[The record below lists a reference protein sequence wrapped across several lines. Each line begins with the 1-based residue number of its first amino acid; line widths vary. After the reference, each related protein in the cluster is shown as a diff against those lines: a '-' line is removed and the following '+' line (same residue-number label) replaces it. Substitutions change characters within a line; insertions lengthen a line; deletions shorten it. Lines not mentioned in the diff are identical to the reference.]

1 MSNPRSLPLTQTV
14 LACVTLCL
22 GSLFCAL
29 NASANITL
37 VTGPTEIPRG
47 DAQGKRDFTLNNGLF
62 AIAFG
67 VDTAPP
73 WGVAR
78 GGILD
83 IAILRDGKPGF
94 DIASLADFMP
104 NNWSSWPTTYQ
115 TVSIE
120 KNTAQE
126 VIVKTLR
133 DWGDV
138 NLETRFTIKD
148 QDSRIHIITRMTNG
162 GKTALKDIL
171 SGYVAWPDGGYLFGM
186 PGLHHVKK
194 SPEDKALANWSAS
207 YDEKWALGLHAP
219 FAKVMSYDGRDRYL
233 PHSLQPGES
242 REFEAWLQIEP
253 EGNLAAFVQS
263 EIELQSQASG
273 KVIGH
278 AENDQG
284 KRIDKPAIIV
294 NKDGQP
300 YTWAIGQ
307 DGKYSI
313 ELPVGSYE
321 LYATAKLHG
330 RSASSTLDVT
340 KNGRHHVNFN
350 RVGLPGT
357 VEFQVEEQANSEP
370 LDARISIKSGY
381 KPLIE
386 YFGKNT
392 FFTELDPVGKLTT
405 SLAPGAYT
413 FEVSAGGGFTSQR
426 QTHQLKVDAG
436 GRHAVKSAVPV
447 MLRPNQHGWYSA
459 DLHHHSDVLD
469 GFTKPNFVLRSELA
483 SGIDIPFLSD
493 HDSLINNDEMQR
505 LSATRGLPFIPAA
518 ELSASWAHFNAYPLD
533 AGGEVS
539 IDIGRASVQEIFTE
553 ARRLGADVVHVNHP
567 YSEYGYFHSLEE
579 GTVPGGLDLGFD
591 VVEITS
597 EDNKATMEYT
607 WALWNSGKR
616 AYLAAG
622 SDVHNVW
629 SEESGAAR
637 SYAFIEGPVSV
648 DKYVAALKAGH
659 AFASQGPVVYPEIIF
674 GRELNPVEGSELS
687 LAYSVHAVSG
697 LRSVTLIERGETHTL
712 KPLKASDNSADIQF
726 KVKPKT
732 DTWYSLVIEDAA
744 GKFAYSNPIWVK
756 PLKAEP
762 K

>member
-1 MSNPRSLPLTQTV
+1 MSNFCSLPLTQTV
-14 LACVTLCL
+14 LACAALGL
-22 GSLFCAL
+22 GSLLCAPD
-29 NASANITL
+29 AHADITL
-37 VTGPTEIPRG
+37 VTGPTDIPRG
-47 DAQGKRDFTLNNGLF
+47 DAQGKRDITLNNGLF

-83 IAILRDGKPGF
+83 IAIVRDGKPGF

-120 KNTAQE
+120 KNTPKE

-133 DWGDV
+133 DWGEVSLD
-138 NLETRFTIKD
+138 TRFTIRD
-148 QDSRIHIITRMTNG
+148 QDARIHITTRMTNH
-162 GKTALKDIL
+162 GKTALKDVL
-171 SGYVAWPDGGYLFGM
+171 SGYVVWPDGGYLFGM
-186 PGLHHVKK
+186 PGLHRVKK
-194 SPEDKALANWSAS
+194 SVEDNALANWSAS
-207 YDEKWALGLHAP
+207 YDENWALGLHAP
-219 FAKVMSYDGRDRYL
+219 FSKEVAYDGRDRYL

-242 REFEAWLQIEP
+242 RELEAWLQIEP
-253 EGNLAAFVQS
+253 KGNLAAFVKS
-263 EIELQSQASG
+263 EIELQPQASG
-273 KVIGH
+273 KIVGRIV
-278 AENDQG
+278 NDRG
-284 KRIDKPAIIV
+284 ERIDQPALV
-294 NKDGQP
+294 VSKNGRV
-300 YTWAIGQ
+300 YTWSIGQ
-307 DGKYSI
+307 QGQYSI
-313 ELPVGSYE
+313 ELPVGTYE
-321 LYATAKLHG
+321 IYATAKRHG
-330 RSASSTLDVT
+330 RSASSTVKVT
-340 KNGRHHVNFN
+340 ENGKHHVNFDQ
-350 RVGLPGT
+350 VGLPGK
-357 VEFQVEEQANSEP
+357 VNFQVEEKHNGAP

-392 FFTELDPVGKLTT
+392 FFTELDPVGKLST
-405 SLAPGAYT
+405 SLAPGTYT

-426 QTHQLKVDAG
+426 QTYTLAVDAG
-436 GRHAVKSAVPV
+436 GSHAVKSTIPV

-493 HDSLINNDEMQR
+493 HDSLINNAEMQR

-539 IDIGRASVQEIFTE
+539 IDIGRASVQEIFSE

-567 YSEYGYFHSLEE
+567 YSEYGYFHSLDE

-591 VVEITS
+591 VVEITA
-597 EDNKATMEYT
+597 EDNQATMEYT

-622 SDVHNVW
+622 SDVHDVW

-659 AFASQGPVVYPEIIF
+659 AFASQGPVVYPEIVF
-674 GRELNPVEGSELS
+674 GRELNPAEGSELD

-697 LRSVTLIERGETHTL
+697 LHSISLIERGKTHSV
-712 KPLKASDNSADIQF
+712 KVLKASSTSAEITF
-726 KVKPKT
+726 TVTPKMN
-732 DTWYSLVIEDAA
+732 TWYSVVIEDAA
-744 GKFAYSNPIWVK
+744 GKFAYSNPVWVNPVK
-756 PLKAEP
+756 SKA

>member
-1 MSNPRSLPLTQTV
+1 V
-14 LACVTLCL
+14 
-22 GSLFCAL
+22 L
-29 NASANITL
+29 NANADITL
-37 VTGPTEIPRG
+37 VKGPTEIPRG

-138 NLETRFTIKD
+138 SLETRFTIKD
-148 QDSRIHIITRMTNG
+148 QDSRIHITTRMTNS
-162 GKTALKDIL
+162 GKTTIKDIL

-194 SPEDKALANWSAS
+194 SPEDNALANWSAS

-242 REFEAWLQIEP
+242 RELEAWLQIEA
-253 EGNLAAFVQS
+253 EGNLAAFVKS
-263 EIELQSQASG
+263 EIELQSQTSG
-273 KVIGH
+273 EVIGH
-278 AENDQG
+278 VENDQG
-284 KRIDKPAIIV
+284 ERIDKPAIIV

-307 DGKYSI
+307 NGQYNI

-330 RSASSTLDVT
+330 RSASSTLEVT
-340 KNGRHHVNFN
+340 KNGQHHLNFN

-357 VEFQVEEQANSEP
+357 VEFQVEEQANNEP

-392 FFTELDPVGKLTT
+392 FFTELDPVGKLST

-426 QTHQLKVDAG
+426 QTHKLKVDAG
-436 GRHAVKSAVPV
+436 GRHTVKSAVPV
-447 MLRPNQHGWYSA
+447 MLRPNQRGWYSA

-493 HDSLINNDEMQR
+493 HDSLINNAEMQR

-539 IDIGRASVQEIFTE
+539 IDIGRATVQEIFTE

-712 KPLKASDNSADIQF
+712 KPLKASDNSAEIQF
-726 KVKPKT
+726 RVKPKT

>member
-1 MSNPRSLPLTQTV
+1 
-14 LACVTLCL
+14 
-22 GSLFCAL
+22 L
-29 NASANITL
+29 NASADITL

-47 DAQGKRDFTLNNGLF
+47 DAQGKRDITLNNGLF

-83 IAILRDGKPGF
+83 IAIVRDGKPGF

-115 TVSIE
+115 TVSIA
-120 KNTAQE
+120 KNTPQE
-126 VIVKTLR
+126 VILKTLR
-133 DWGDV
+133 DWGEV
-138 NLETRFTIKD
+138 SLETRFTIKD
-148 QDSRIHIITRMTNG
+148 QDPRIHITTRMTNG
-162 GKTALKDIL
+162 GETPLKDIL
-171 SGYVAWPDGGYLFGM
+171 SGYVVWPDGGYLFGM
-186 PGLHHVKK
+186 PGLHHIKE
-194 SPEDKALANWSAS
+194 SSEDKALANWSAS

-219 FAKVMSYDGRDRYL
+219 FAEMMSYDGRDRYL

-242 REFEAWLQIEP
+242 REFEAWLQIEA
-253 EGNLAAFVQS
+253 EGNLAAFVKS
-263 EIELQSQASG
+263 EIELQPQNSG
-273 KVIGH
+273 KVIGRVV
-278 AENDQG
+278 NDKG
-284 KRIDKPAIIV
+284 ERIDKPAIIV

-300 YTWAIGQ
+300 YTWVIGQ
-307 DGKYSI
+307 DGQYNI
-313 ELPVGSYE
+313 ELPVGTYE
-321 LYATAKLHG
+321 LYATAKRHG
-330 RSASSTLDVT
+330 RSTSSIVKVT
-340 KNGRHHVNFN
+340 KNGQHNVNFN

-357 VEFQVEEQANSEP
+357 VKFQVAEQANGQP

-392 FFTELDPVGKLTT
+392 FFTELDPVGVLSTG
-405 SLAPGAYT
+405 LAPGAYT
-413 FEVSAGGGFTSQR
+413 FEISAGGGFTSQR
-426 QTHQLKVDAG
+426 QTHKLKVDAG
-436 GRHAVKSAVPV
+436 GRHHVKSAVPV

-493 HDSLINNDEMQR
+493 HDSLINNAEMQR

-622 SDVHNVW
+622 SDVHDVW

-637 SYAFIEGPVSV
+637 SYAFIEGSVSV

-659 AFASQGPVVYPEIIF
+659 AFASQGPVVYPEILF
-674 GRELNPVEGSELS
+674 GRELNPVEGSELN

-697 LRSVTLIERGETHTL
+697 LRSVTLIERGKIHSL
-712 KPLKASDNSADIQF
+712 KSLKASDNSAEIQF
-726 KVKPKT
+726 KVVPKT
-732 DTWYSLVIEDAA
+732 NTWYSLVIEDAA
-744 GKFAYSNPIWVK
+744 GKLAYSNPIWVK
-756 PLKAEP
+756 PVKATT